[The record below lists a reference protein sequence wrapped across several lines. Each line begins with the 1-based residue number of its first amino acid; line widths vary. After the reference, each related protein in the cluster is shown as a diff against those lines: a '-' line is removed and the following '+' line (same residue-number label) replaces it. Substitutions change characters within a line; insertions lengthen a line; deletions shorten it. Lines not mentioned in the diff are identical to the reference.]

1 MENRQKNYG
10 SVHDTKASMMYNRFL
25 KQYNDWLSGGPIPD
39 TGNQDTKYFLGQQR
53 KRLEKRGL
61 HRDSSIE
68 LRGLLAS
75 AGAIPP
81 KVGKKYTNVTEFRTA
96 QRNTTYSRGGRII
109 GKFRKKE
116 ILYQTITFAN
126 EATVDGTEPC
136 TCPSCGAVSQIKAL
150 FEGCPYC
157 HTRFLMQDLYPKVA
171 NFYSIEDLSYSKEE
185 IKRTLT
191 PWCGGGAVIFTVFM
205 LAYLAWERAKTSD
218 PLTLYS
224 MICPL
229 IGCPVIGA
237 FGGYMLFALKTL
249 GYIFLRAMQSLGLL
263 FATSGSKN
271 RLIRFMKN
279 YEPDFGYE
287 NFANQVIALA
297 KNIIFSE
304 PGEDLSIIR
313 GPWDGESFQN
323 ITDIVYRGAMSVGN
337 CWQEGPYVYA
347 DIDLYFCDTYDRG
360 SSMKE
365 KNDRIR
371 MIVGKNIQ
379 IPQDPGYSIHQVS
392 CESCGASFDAMKLR
406 HCPYCKREY
415 DMRDHAWTVMKI
427 RKTGGKTS

>member
-1 MENRQKNYG
+1 
-10 SVHDTKASMMYNRFL
+10 MMYNRFL
-25 KQYNDWLSGGPIPD
+25 KQYNEWLSGGPIPD
-39 TGNQDTKYFLGQQR
+39 TGNQDIKYFLGQQR

-171 NFYSIEDLSYSKEE
+171 NFYSIEDLSYSTEE

-205 LAYLAWERAKTSD
+205 LSYLAWERAKTGD

-249 GYIFLRAMQSLGLL
+249 GYTFWRAMQSLGLL
-263 FATSGSKN
+263 FATSGRQKQADPVHERITS
-271 RLIRFMKN
+271 R
-279 YEPDFGYE
+279 YFGYE
-287 NFANQVIALA
+287 NFANQVIALDKKYYLFRA
-297 KNIIFSE
+297 
-304 PGEDLSIIR
+304 GR
-313 GPWDGESFQN
+313 GPFYYPRSLGWGKFPEHHGHCIQGSYVGGELLAGRP
-323 ITDIVYRGAMSVGN
+323 VCVCGYRSV
-337 CWQEGPYVYA
+337 
-347 DIDLYFCDTYDRG
+347 L
-360 SSMKE
+360 
-365 KNDRIR
+365 
-371 MIVGKNIQ
+371 
-379 IPQDPGYSIHQVS
+379 
-392 CESCGASFDAMKLR
+392 LR
-406 HCPYCKREY
+406 Y
-415 DMRDHAWTVMKI
+415 I
-427 RKTGGKTS
+427 